1 VRVPIQSISVVLK
14 LACLADIFNY
24 LNTVNTSMQG
34 KNEKILTS
42 TDKPSAFRKKNI
54 LSENA
59 YSSKKNGRHVA
70 FGPK

>member
-34 KNEKILTS
+34 KNENHQH
-42 TDKPSAFRKKNI
+42 FKKK
-54 LSENA
+54 
-59 YSSKKNGRHVA
+59 YP
-70 FGPK
+70 FGERV